1 MARGHGVPEMTDA
14 TPNDDPFAPVTE
26 KLRAFVAERDWAQF
40 HDPKNLAMA
49 VASEAGEL
57 LAEYRWVQSSDADDY
72 TRDPNAKA
80 RVSDESAD
88 VAIALILFCD
98 RVGIRLVD
106 AIERK
111 LEINRAN
118 YPADLSRGVAR
129 RP

>member
-1 MARGHGVPEMTDA
+1 MTA
-14 TPNDDPFAPVTE
+14 SAPNNDPFAPIVA
-26 KLRAFVAERDWAQF
+26 KLRAFVAEREWEQF

-57 LAEYRWVQSSDADDY
+57 LSEYRWVRSSEADDY
-72 TRDPNAKA
+72 TRDENAKA

-98 RVGIRLVD
+98 RVGIRLTD
-106 AIERK
+106 AIDRK
-111 LEINRAN
+111 LEINRGN
-118 YPADLSRGVAR
+118 YPVATSRGVAR